1 VTEDQELVFGAAG
14 DPGGVFAALSG
25 EFTVR
30 TDAPTAARWT
40 WLDTPDWRLL
50 RRGMALREVR
60 QGRSRDLV
68 LEIAGSELR
77 GPTGRASWPGRADQL
92 PGSPVLKRI
101 RDVVGSRAIV
111 PLAEVE
117 VRVIRL
123 RLLDPIAKTRV
134 TGELAQHRLLTPRRA
149 PLPLRVRLA
158 PLRGYGADARRA
170 AEVLRAA
177 MPVDGSGS
185 TARDHALAA
194 AGHHAGRSAGD
205 DVADLDPDGAAG
217 RAIATVLLR
226 QLDVIMVNRDAA
238 ATGIDGESLHDVRS
252 AALATRAALH
262 LVGDVLPSDLTTRF
276 GGQFDWLGDTTS
288 RPRDLDVC
296 LAVVDGRLGVDTA
309 AVPALGT
316 VREAVIR
323 RRRSAFQR
331 LAAEL
336 HSERADEL
344 LNSWRTVLEQ
354 IVLADPP
361 GPPIKDIVA
370 ARVRA
375 AHRSLVKLGRRVTG
389 EHTERGGLSGAP
401 SAELHAIRRS
411 GKELR
416 YLLEGTRT
424 LCVPDVYA
432 DLYRDLKA
440 LHDALGAVQD
450 AALVDAELRAVSIGL
465 LRGRSRTALDAV
477 LAAGALGDRVRAR
490 ETEVRAVLT
499 GAFAALDSPRAAE
512 RVAVLVDR
520 R

>member
-1 VTEDQELVFGAAG
+1 MTDDQELVFGAAG

-30 TDAPTAARWT
+30 TDPPTAARWT

-60 QGRSRDLV
+60 HGRSRDLV
-68 LEIAGSELR
+68 LEVADGELR
-77 GPTGRASWPGRADQL
+77 GAAGRASWPGRADQL
-92 PGSPVLKRI
+92 PGSAVLKRI

-117 VRVIRL
+117 VRVIPL
-123 RLLDPIAKTRV
+123 RLLDAIAKTRV
-134 TGELAQHRLLTPRRA
+134 TGELAQHRLLSPRRA

-158 PLRGYGADARRA
+158 PLRGYDADALRA
-170 AEVLRAA
+170 AEALRAA

-185 TARDHALAA
+185 TARDHALLA
-194 AGHHAGRSAGD
+194 AGHHAGHSAGD

-226 QLDVIMVNRDAA
+226 HLHVISINRDAA
-238 ATGIDGESLHDVRS
+238 ATGIDGESLHDVRRSARATS
-252 AALATRAALH
+252 AALR
-262 LVGDVLPSDLTTRF
+262 LVGDVLPSDLAGRF
-276 GGQFDWLGDTTS
+276 GAPFRWLGDTTS
-288 RPRDLDVC
+288 RPRDLDIC
-296 LAVVDGRLGVDTA
+296 LVLVDGRLGVDTA
-309 AVPALGT
+309 EVPALGT
-316 VREAVIR
+316 IREAVVR

-331 LAAEL
+331 LATEL
-336 HSERADEL
+336 RSERTDEL
-344 LNSWRTVLEQ
+344 LSSWRTVLEQ

-361 GPPIKDIVA
+361 GPPIKDVLA
-370 ARVRA
+370 ARARA
-375 AHRSLVKLGRRVTG
+375 AHRALVKTGRGVAG
-389 EHTERGGLSGAP
+389 DHAERGGLPGAP
-401 SAELHAIRRS
+401 SAELHALRRR

-416 YLLEGTRT
+416 YLLEGART
-424 LCVPDVYA
+424 LCVPETYA
-432 DLYRDLKA
+432 DLYADLRV

-450 AALVDAELRAVSIGL
+450 AAVVAAELRAVSIGL

-490 ETEVRAVLT
+490 EREIRAALP
-499 GAFAALDSPRAAE
+499 GAFAALDSPRTAE

>member
-25 EFTVR
+25 QFTVR
-30 TDAPTAARWT
+30 TDPPTADRWT

-60 QGRSRDLV
+60 HGRSRNLV
-68 LEIAGSELR
+68 LEVAGGELR
-77 GPTGRASWPGRADQL
+77 GAAGRASWPGRADQL

-117 VRVIRL
+117 VRVIPL

-134 TGELAQHRLLTPRRA
+134 TGELAQHRLLVPRRA
-149 PLPLRVRLA
+149 PLPLRVRLS

-170 AEVLRAA
+170 ADALRAA

-205 DVADLDPDGAAG
+205 DVADLEPEGAAG

-226 QLDVIMVNRDAA
+226 DLDVIMINRDAA
-238 ATGIDGESLHDVRS
+238 ATGIDGESLHDVRR
-252 AALATRAALH
+252 ATRATRAALH
-262 LVGDVLPSDLTTRF
+262 LVGDVLPSDLTSRF
-276 GGQFDWLGDTTS
+276 GGQFGWLGDITS
-288 RPRDLDVC
+288 RPRDVDIC
-296 LAVVDGRLGVDTA
+296 LAVVDGRLGVDTD

-316 VREAVIR
+316 VRGAVIR

-331 LAAEL
+331 LATEL
-336 HSERADEL
+336 RSERADEL
-344 LNSWRTVLEQ
+344 LSSWRTVLEQ
-354 IVLADPP
+354 IVVADPP
-361 GPPIKDIVA
+361 GPPIKEVLA
-370 ARVRA
+370 ARARA
-375 AHRSLVKLGRRVTG
+375 AHRGLVKFGRRVAG
-389 EHTERGGLSGAP
+389 EHAERGGLSGAP
-401 SAELHAIRRS
+401 SAELHALRS
-411 GKELR
+411 RGKELR
-416 YLLEGTRT
+416 YLLEGART

-432 DLYRDLKA
+432 DLYRDLTA

-450 AALVDAELRAVSIGL
+450 AAVIDAEMRALSIGL
-465 LRGRSRTALDAV
+465 LRGRSHTALDAV
-477 LAAGALGDRVRAR
+477 LAAGALGDRVRVR
-490 ETEVRAVLT
+490 EREVRAVLP
-499 GAFAALDSPRAAE
+499 GAFAALDSPGAAE